1 MSAIKE
7 LYQHYL
13 QSTGVTTDSRN
24 IKKASIF
31 FALKGENFNGN
42 EYAAEALKNGASLA
56 VVDDKTI
63 DGPGFFAVDDALA
76 ALQEL
81 AAHHRKT
88 LDIPIIGLTGTNGKT
103 STKELIREVLSVKYN
118 TYATAGNL
126 NNHIGV
132 PLTILGIK
140 SDAGIAIVEMGANHI
155 GEIKELCAI
164 ANPTHGIITNIG
176 KAHLEGFGS
185 YEGIIE
191 AKSELYQHLIAMQGD
206 AFVHYNDEMLMDLS
220 SQIPRATYGDD
231 PEADVSGRITG
242 SVPFMGIHW
251 GGHDVMTH
259 LYGDYNFENVMAA
272 ICVGKFFLVNETGIN
287 KAIASYIPTN
297 NRSQVVKSG
306 SNTIFLDAYNANP
319 SSMEVSIQQ
328 FMKQKADKKAVILGD
343 MLELGDASQEEHQKV
358 ISAIENKFDTVILV
372 GPEFLV
378 AGSGEGMNIFPDTN
392 EAYRWLEQNPLADT
406 DILIKGS
413 RGIALERL
421 LSVL

>member
-7 LYQHYL
+7 LYQQYL

-31 FALKGENFNGN
+31 FALKGENFDGN
-42 EYAAEALKNGASLA
+42 EYAAEALKKGASLA

-63 DGPGFFAVDDALA
+63 DGPGFFAVDDALT

-103 STKELIREVLSVKYN
+103 TTKELIREVLSVKYN

-140 SDAGIAIVEMGANHI
+140 SDAGIAIVEIGANHI

-191 AKSELYQHLIAMQGD
+191 AKSELYRHLIANQGD
-206 AFVHYNDEMLMDLS
+206 AFVHYNDEMLMGLS
-220 SQIPRATYGDD
+220 SQIPRGTYGDD

-251 GGHDVMTH
+251 EGHDVMTH

-272 ICVGKFFLVNETGIN
+272 ICVGKFFLVKEAEINE
-287 KAIASYIPTN
+287 AIASYIPTN

-319 SSMEVSIQQ
+319 SSMEVSIKQ
-328 FMKQKADKKAVILGD
+328 FLKQKADKKAVILGD
-343 MLELGDASQEEHQKV
+343 MLELGGVSQEEHRKV
-358 ISAIENKFDTVILV
+358 IAAIENKFDTVILV

-378 AGSGEGMNIFPDTN
+378 AGSGGGMNIFPDTN
-392 EAYRWLEQNPLADT
+392 EAYCWLEQNPLSDT